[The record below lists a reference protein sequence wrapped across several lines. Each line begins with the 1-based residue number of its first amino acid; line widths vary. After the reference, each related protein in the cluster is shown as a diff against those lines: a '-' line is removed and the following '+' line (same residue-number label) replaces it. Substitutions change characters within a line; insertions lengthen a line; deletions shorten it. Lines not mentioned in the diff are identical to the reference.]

1 MGIIEYIYQQ
11 WSSITTRLSTC
22 ILESTGNVLE
32 SNVTSTNPPKRL
44 RDIRSE
50 RLRLPASSPDPLTPS
65 APLCLNALRS
75 TLVRAAALLWPS
87 LSTLVSPS
95 RTQEPLVSP
104 LTTEEPAPARSS
116 LIWTRIDLSPTL

>member
-1 MGIIEYIYQQ
+1 MGIEYIYQQ
-11 WSSITTRLSTC
+11 WSSITTCLSTC

-75 TLVRAAALLWPS
+75 TLVRSGWAAALLWPS

-104 LTTEEPAPARSS
+104 LTPEEPATARSS
-116 LIWTRIDLSPTL
+116 LI